1 MGGFFMLWDIE
12 KGQKRAKKS
21 KKEDVNVLCSE
32 FAQRYVYIAKI
43 I

>member
-1 MGGFFMLWDIE
+1 MGDFFMLWDIE
-12 KGQKRAKKS
+12 KGQKKG